1 MLRPNQP
8 APEPK
13 QPKRLADYT
22 PPAYLI
28 DEVDLNFDI
37 RDDATTVTSKL
48 DIRRNPDAAPGE
60 PTTLDLDGEDLE
72 LVDIKLNGRKLTE
85 QDYTRTDEGL
95 SIPHM
100 PENAQLEITTHI
112 KPHENLRLEGLYK
125 SNDLF
130 VTQMEAEGFR
140 RVTYYPDRPDVM
152 AKFTTRVEG
161 DAEKLPVL
169 LSNGDQI
176 DAGVTAEGR
185 HFTQWRD
192 PHPKPAYLFA
202 LVAGNLIKVE
212 DKYTTGS
219 GREVNLAIFVEPGDE
234 DKVAHAMDSL
244 KRSMKWDEEVYGREY
259 DLDTFH
265 IVAANDFNAGAMENK
280 GLNIFNTKYVLA
292 NPETATDADFDG
304 VEGVIAHEY
313 FHNWTGNRVT
323 VRDWFQ
329 LTLKEGLTVFRD
341 QSFSADMSSHAVKR
355 IEDVQGLRAG
365 QFAEDAG
372 PTAHPI
378 QPKEYIEINNFYTST
393 VYDKGAEV
401 IRMMHTLVGEEG
413 FRKGTDLY
421 FDRHDNSAVTTEEF
435 ISAIEDANGIDL
447 TQFRNWYN
455 QAGTPN
461 VDAKGVYDA
470 EKQTYTLTLKQNT
483 APTPGQPE
491 KLPFHIPVRMG
502 LVGADGKDMDLT
514 VDGKDAGTETVLSLT
529 ENEQTFVFTGV
540 TEEPVPS
547 LMRGFSA
554 PVKLTTDLKAEQ
566 LQFLAAHDSDSFNRW
581 ESAQT
586 VNRQAMLA
594 MIDDVKAGRE
604 LTMPT
609 MLIDQMRETISN
621 PDLDNQYKALM
632 LRVPGY
638 SELAQAVDEV
648 DPDAIQAV
656 RKFVRTELADKL
668 APEWKQMFEG
678 TKATGAYEA
687 TGPEMGRRALHNLA
701 LGYLAG
707 NKRGKAP
714 EHASAQFRD
723 ADNMTDRLAAF
734 GVLSGIKGPESKRA
748 IQQFYDD
755 FKDQPLVMDK
765 WFAMQATS
773 PKTDAAALKTLM
785 AHPDFSLTNPNRLR
799 SVVGSFAAAN
809 PSNFHAKDGSGYKL
823 LADVVL
829 DVQKVNPRTAARL
842 LSPMRQW
849 RRFDDERQKLMQAEM
864 ERIAATPGLSKDV
877 YEVVTQTLKAP
888 PRNGP
893 SAPPKGVLP
902 RLALVDEDV
911 PGAIVSHMANH
922 GPDPTVIGPITNGKL
937 TAMTKEKP
945 DPIIIA
951 PETKG
956 ILRGEGV
963 REQLAGEGVRDQ
975 LSDEGFGNGV
985 KAEGFGNGVKADL
998 DGFRKRREAKA
1009 APAPSPTRRAP

>member
-37 RDDATTVTSKL
+37 HDDATTVTSKL
-48 DIRRNPDAAPGE
+48 DVRRNPDAAPGE
-60 PTTLDLDGEDLE
+60 PTTLELDGEELE
-72 LVDIKLNGRKLTE
+72 LVDIKLNGRALTE
-85 QDYTRTDEGL
+85 ADYTRTDEGL
-95 SIPHM
+95 SIPNM
-100 PENAQLEITTHI
+100 PENADVEITTRI

-161 DAEKLPVL
+161 DADKLPTL

-176 DAGVTAEGR
+176 DAGVTENGR

-202 LVAGNLIKVE
+202 LVAGDMIKVE
-212 DKYTTGS
+212 DTYTTGS
-219 GREVNLAIFVEPGDE
+219 GREINLAIFVEPGDE

-244 KRSMKWDEEVYGREY
+244 KRSMKWDEDVYGREY

-304 VEGVIAHEY
+304 VESVIAHEY

-341 QSFSADMSSHAVKR
+341 QEFSADMGSRAVTR
-355 IEDVQGLRAG
+355 IKDVQGLRAG

-378 QPKEYIEINNFYTST
+378 QPDEYIEINNFYTAT

-401 IRMMHTLVGEEG
+401 IRMMHTLVGAEG

-461 VDAKGVYDA
+461 VDAKGVYDP
-470 EKQTYTLTLKQNT
+470 ETETYTLTLKQQT
-483 APTPGQPE
+483 DPTPGQP
-491 KLPFHIPVRMG
+491 KKAPFHIPVRMG
-502 LVGADGKDMDLT
+502 LLGADGEDMALT
-514 VDGKDAGTETVLSLT
+514 VDGQEAGTETVLSLT
-529 ENEQTFVFTGV
+529 EEEQTFVFTGV
-540 TEEPVPS
+540 KEEPTPS
-547 LMRGFSA
+547 LLRGFSA
-554 PVKLTTDLKAEQ
+554 PVKLTTDLAPEQ

-581 ESAQT
+581 EAAQT
-586 VNRQAMLA
+586 VNKQAMLD
-594 MIDDVKAGRE
+594 MIADHKAGRD
-604 LTMPT
+604 LTMPP
-609 MLIDQMRETISN
+609 MLIEQMRETLTN
-621 PDLDNQYKALM
+621 PKLDGQYKALM
-632 LRVPGY
+632 LQAPTY
-638 SELAQAVDEV
+638 SVLSQAVDEV

-656 RKFVRTELADKL
+656 RKFVREEMAQTL
-668 APEWKQMFEG
+668 APEWQKLYEG
-678 TKATGAYEA
+678 TKATGAYDTDGA
-687 TGPEMGRRALHNLA
+687 EMGRRALNSLA
-701 LGYLAG
+701 LNYLAA
-707 NKRGKAP
+707 NKRGKSVERAAV
-714 EHASAQFRD
+714 EFRET
-723 ADNMTDRLAAF
+723 DNMTDRLAAF
-734 GVLSGIKGPESKRA
+734 AVLTESKGPERARA
-748 IQQFYDD
+748 IEQFYYD

-765 WFAMQATS
+765 WFALQAMS
-773 PKTDAAALKTLM
+773 AKTDAAGLKELM
-785 AHPDFSLTNPNRLR
+785 DHKDFSLTNPNRLR
-799 SVVGSFAAAN
+799 AVVGSFAAGN
-809 PSNFHAKDGSGYKL
+809 PENFHNTSGAGYKL

-829 DVQKVNPRTAARL
+829 DVEKVNPRTAARL

-849 RRFDDERQKLMQAEM
+849 RRFDAERQALMQEQM
-864 ERIAATPGLSKDV
+864 ERIAQTPGLSKDV
-877 YEVVTQTLKAP
+877 YEVVTQTLAAP
-888 PRNGP
+888 PR
-893 SAPPKGVLP
+893 SAPKPPPQAQPQLK
-902 RLALVDEDV
+902 
-911 PGAIVSHMANH
+911 
-922 GPDPTVIGPITNGKL
+922 GPDSKGPEGG
-937 TAMTKEKP
+937 P
-945 DPIIIA
+945 DIDLA
-951 PETKG
+951 AFRAK
-956 ILRGEGV
+956 
-963 REQLAGEGVRDQ
+963 RE
-975 LSDEGFGNGV
+975 V
-985 KAEGFGNGVKADL
+985 K
-998 DGFRKRREAKA
+998 R
-1009 APAPSPTRRAP
+1009 SPTPPTPGKGKP